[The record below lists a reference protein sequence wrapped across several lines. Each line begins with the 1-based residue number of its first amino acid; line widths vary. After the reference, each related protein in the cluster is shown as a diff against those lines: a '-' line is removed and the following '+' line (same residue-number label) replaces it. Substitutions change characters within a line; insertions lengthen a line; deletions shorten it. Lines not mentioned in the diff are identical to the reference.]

1 VISLTQGCDELKVAL
16 SEGQF
21 SALQD
26 YVDLLLKWNKT
37 MNLISRRDVGRVI
50 ERHILDS
57 LTGVDLVTGDAVLD
71 VGSGAGLPGIPLAIA
86 APERAYALCDRMTR
100 RGRFLQQA
108 VRELGLTNVTV
119 ISEDV
124 VELPENLSYDT
135 IVARAVGGVGEL
147 WDLLNLRLNPGGRL
161 LVYSSTQLTD
171 AEDTS
176 NELKET
182 DAPEQTEVV
191 AEQIKGAKLM
201 AHRFDIPG
209 INSTHTIC
217 EITKI

>member
-1 VISLTQGCDELKVAL
+1 
-16 SEGQF
+16 
-21 SALQD
+21 
-26 YVDLLLKWNKT
+26 
-37 MNLISRRDVGRVI
+37 
-50 ERHILDS
+50 
-57 LTGVDLVTGDAVLD
+57 
-71 VGSGAGLPGIPLAIA
+71 
-86 APERAYALCDRMTR
+86 
-100 RGRFLQQA
+100 
-108 VRELGLTNVTV
+108 
-119 ISEDV
+119 
-124 VELPENLSYDT
+124 
-135 IVARAVGGVGEL
+135 L